1 MSSGSEPLRASLP
14 VVGPYSLVDSLRL
27 QRFGR
32 ADPTASVERTSAQER
47 YAKCSRTPLGPAT
60 LVAWMERRTAA
71 TVEGGED
78 DEGGGVRARV
88 EVALYG
94 EGREWLL
101 PRLRTVLGLD
111 DVPAVPSH
119 PRLAPLRLVF
129 ARTRLVHAMSLPE
142 LHAILTLQQRVTFA
156 EAARSWSR
164 VVAAVGERAPGPLP
178 LWTPPGP
185 EHWLAMRQ
193 PQARALGIDAQRWR
207 ALLVASRAADEV
219 QSQSADPVTL
229 VRFVARLPGTG
240 PWTTGLLSGLG
251 AADADAVV
259 LGDVHLPHD
268 LSAFFTDVPVG
279 SDARMLEL
287 LEPFRPNR
295 FRVVRV
301 LMGHGR
307 RRL

>member
-1 MSSGSEPLRASLP
+1 MSEPLRTSLP

-32 ADPTASVERTSAQER
+32 GDPTASVERTSRQER
-47 YAKCSRTPLGPAT
+47 YAKSSRTPHGPVT
-60 LVAWMERRTAA
+60 LVAWMERPKAA
-71 TVEGGED
+71 PPEGGQV
-78 DEGGGVRARV
+78 DEGEGRRGRV

-94 EGREWLL
+94 EGRGWLL
-101 PRLRTVLGLD
+101 PRLRAVLGLD
-111 DVPAVPSH
+111 DQPFVPDH
-119 PRLAPLRLVF
+119 PRLAPLRLAF

-142 LHAILTLQQRVTFA
+142 VHGILTLQQRVTFA

-164 VVAAVGERAPGPLP
+164 VVTAIGEPAPGPLP
-178 LWTPPGP
+178 LWVPPGP
-185 EHWLAMRQ
+185 AHWLAMRQ
-193 PQARALGIDAQRWR
+193 PEARVLGIDGRRWQ
-207 ALLVASRAADEV
+207 ALVVAAHAAAEV
-219 QSQSADPVTL
+219 QERSGDVAEL

-240 PWTTGLLSGLG
+240 PWTAGLLAGLG

-287 LEPFRPNR
+287 LEPFRPHR